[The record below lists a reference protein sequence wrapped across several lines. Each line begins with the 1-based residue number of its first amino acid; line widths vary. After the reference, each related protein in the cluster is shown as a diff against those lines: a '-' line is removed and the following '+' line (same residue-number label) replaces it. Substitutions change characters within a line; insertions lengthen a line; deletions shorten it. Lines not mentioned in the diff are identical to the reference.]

1 MFGYLRRVGSASYL
15 WLLLLRTKRTNNY
28 LIFGI
33 RHSETTP
40 TNGRRTCVWSL
51 LFAAIY
57 HEFSHERK
65 TQSNR
70 LTIGP
75 TIQLEHARKMTRAI
89 VFFLLLFGE
98 SPAIV
103 PFSNFRHY
111 NGVNN
116 IYIHSIILDTYR
128 YIHTAD
134 SLCTVFFSS
143 SEAGGNNYTTM
154 IITDQPTVFCPYKYF
169 LSLFI
174 GGFVLQYRDQ
184 WVGDA

>member
-15 WLLLLRTKRTNNY
+15 LLLLLRTKRTNNY

-89 VFFLLLFGE
+89 VFFLLLFGPPLFH
-98 SPAIV
+98 SAIFDIIMV
-103 PFSNFRHY
+103 
-111 NGVNN
+111 
-116 IYIHSIILDTYR
+116 SITFISTQLFWTLIDISIRLFPCAQY
-128 YIHTAD
+128 
-134 SLCTVFFSS
+134 FFLPR
-143 SEAGGNNYTTM
+143 EPEET
-154 IITDQPTVFCPYKYF
+154 IT
-169 LSLFI
+169 
-174 GGFVLQYRDQ
+174 RQ
-184 WVGDA
+184 W